1 MPISRRQALA
11 LTSSALLFPTA
22 LFANRLDTGAGELV
36 TLSDGSL
43 TLPLDFVF
51 GDAPQDLLA
60 AEAAAFGVQL
70 GDTITQ
76 PFNAT
81 LLRRGNRIILFDV
94 GSGNSFEAS
103 AGHLPAALIAEGVD
117 PGDVTDVVF
126 THLHPDHFWGVFND
140 EGNPVFPNAVH
151 RVNQLEHAFWMDPD
165 TALSIGEL
173 RAAMA
178 VGEGTRQRLEQLAP
192 MLETFADGDEI
203 APGVTAMMT
212 PGHTAGHTSFE
223 IDGPSNPALVV
234 GDAIGIGYDGVV
246 FSNPDWPISPD
257 HDIET
262 GIQTRTRLID
272 RLAHEQLTAIFVHVA
287 QGGIGHV
294 ERVGDGYQFV
304 PVV

>member
-1 MPISRRQALA
+1 MSFSRRQALA
-11 LTSSALLFPTA
+11 LTTSALLFPTK
-22 LFANRLDTGAGELV
+22 LFADRLDTGAGELV

-51 GDAPQDLLA
+51 GDVPESFLA
-60 AEAAAFGVQL
+60 AEAAAYGVQL
-70 GDTITQ
+70 GETITQ

-81 LLRRGNRIILFDV
+81 LLRRGSRTILFDV

-103 AGHLPAALIAEGVD
+103 AGHLPAALLAEGVT
-117 PGDVTDVVF
+117 PEEVTDVVF

-151 RVNQLEHAFWMDPD
+151 RVNRIEQAFWMDPD

-178 VGEGTRQRLEQLAP
+178 VGEGTRQRLERLAP
-192 MLETFADGDEI
+192 MLQTFEDGEEI
-203 APGVTAMMT
+203 APGVRALMT

-223 IDGPSNPALVV
+223 IDGPSTQALVV

-257 HDIET
+257 HDIQT
-262 GIQTRTRLID
+262 GIETRTRLID
-272 RLAHEQLTAIFVHVA
+272 RLATERLTAVFVHVA

-294 ERVGDGYQFV
+294 ERVGDGYRFA